1 MNALFQSTFP
11 LQGTT
16 ADQLQDRAA
25 GRISIHVPIAGND
38 EDMLNNRLSEDN
50 HISIHVPIAGNDA
63 VGMASSSF
71 LGIFQSTFPLQGTTV
86 IIPFFCIIINISIH
100 VPIAGNDIGL
110 FLVEKKTENFNPRS
124 HCRERL
130 FAPGYFST
138 LFIFQSTFPLQG
150 PTPVLF
156 LISLSRY
163 ISIHV
168 PIAGN
173 DLYRLGHSP
182 SLYLFQS
189 TFPLQGT
196 TISSSK
202 VMWPFSFQSTFPLQ
216 GTTANLSTF

>member
-100 VPIAGNDIGL
+100 VPIAGNDDIIQQ
-110 FLVEKKTENFNPRS
+110 S
-124 HCRERL
+124 HVA
-130 FAPGYFST
+130 FF
-138 LFIFQSTFPLQG
+138 
-150 PTPVLF
+150 
-156 LISLSRY
+156 

-173 DLYRLGHSP
+173 DSKLIQFLIYNCKIFVLYYS
-182 SLYLFQS
+182 YL
-189 TFPLQGT
+189 
-196 TISSSK
+196 
-202 VMWPFSFQSTFPLQ
+202 
-216 GTTANLSTF
+216 

>member
-1 MNALFQSTFP
+1 MYGIKANYIKLFQSTFP

-16 ADQLQDRAA
+16 RKYGLVDYYKN
-25 GRISIHVPIAGND
+25 ISIHVPIAGND

-100 VPIAGNDIGL
+100 VPIAGNDDGAVIRKNDI
-110 FLVEKKTENFNPRS
+110 VV
-124 HCRERL
+124 
-130 FAPGYFST
+130 
-138 LFIFQSTFPLQG
+138 FQSTFPLQG
-150 PTPVLF
+150 TTLVCF
-156 LISLSRY
+156 LWRRKQK

-173 DLYRLGHSP
+173 DSLLLDISAHSSYFNP
-182 SLYLFQS
+182 RSHCRER
-189 TFPLQGT
+189 PL
-196 TISSSK
+196 SY
-202 VMWPFSFQSTFPLQ
+202 F
-216 GTTANLSTF
+216 

>member
-63 VGMASSSF
+63 VGMASSAV

-86 IIPFFCIIINISIH
+86 IIPFFCIIINIAIH
-100 VPIAGNDIGL
+100 VPMAGNDDGAVIRKNDI
-110 FLVEKKTENFNPRS
+110 VV
-124 HCRERL
+124 
-130 FAPGYFST
+130 
-138 LFIFQSTFPLQG
+138 FQSTCPLQG
-150 PTPVLF
+150 TTV
-156 LISLSRY
+156 
-163 ISIHV
+163 SIALET
-168 PIAGN
+168 IF
-173 DLYRLGHSP
+173 DI
-182 SLYLFQS
+182 FQS

-196 TISSSK
+196 TIYKRKRCDS
-202 VMWPFSFQSTFPLQ
+202 FSISIHVPIAGNDELTGDEASTEYVFQSTFPLQ
-216 GTTANLSTF
+216 GTTEGRDPMKV